1 MAKNIEVDINVNNN
15 IGGSIA
21 QLKQLKREL
30 KNTAVGTE
38 EFKKLY
44 NEIDDLEDKIKSAKN
59 VSSDWIDSLEMAG
72 GPIGMLGG
80 ALNKAKVATQSWGAA
95 LKATGIGL
103 VVAAVGG
110 LVAAFSESESSMK
123 KLEPLFIG
131 LEKIMGGILEA
142 AQPMIDMFIELAIQA
157 LPYVT
162 KAVAIFYSAIA
173 GLFTY
178 IKTMAM
184 GVAKVWKGI
193 FTLSWDTIVEGVTEM
208 GSSFGKTADS
218 YNDAMDRFDKG
229 YAKTT
234 KTQKKNAG
242 DAKDAAEKARQAALK
257 EIETRYKLLNAN
269 QEANKAELL
278 SKAKTEDERAKIELD
293 SAKKIND
300 LKNKELSEKQKL
312 YKKET
317 DEYKGFQAEKITADT
332 EYLNKQTEFKN
343 SEAEKAKEHNK
354 ALLEAEN
361 KYKQELIDLDAKT
374 ETEKLDNWL
383 LQQTKE
389 IDLLAKTEE
398 EKQRLLIALDANYQ
412 AKLNIINEKK
422 KQDKLAA
429 EAQADLDLSANQKL
443 SFADRYKA
451 IADRE
456 ALITNITFENE
467 KAKTEFERQNSD
479 ARKSIAEEEK
489 NAKIKSLASYAD
501 SLGQISNLLGEST
514 TAGKAAAIASTT
526 ISTYLAAQQAYASQL
541 IPGDP
546 TSPFRAAL
554 AAGVAVAS
562 GLANVQKILSVDTPG
577 GGGGGATPTAPTYN
591 APSFN
596 VVGTSGVNQ
605 IAQTIGQ
612 QSQAPIKA
620 YVVSSDVTTQQALD
634 RNIVKSAT
642 LG

>member
-1 MAKNIEVDINVNNN
+1 MAENVEVEITVTNN
-15 IGGSIA
+15 IAGSIS
-21 QLKQLKREL
+21 QLKALKAQL
-30 KNTAVGTE
+30 KNTAAGTE

-44 NEIDDLEDKIKSAKN
+44 NEIDDLEDKIKSAKG
-59 VSSDWIDSLEMAG
+59 VSADWIDSLEMAG
-72 GPIGMLGG
+72 GPLGMLGG

-103 VVAAVGG
+103 VVAAIGG

-162 KAVAIFYSAIA
+162 KAVGIFYSAIA

-178 IKTMAM
+178 IKTMAT

-193 FTLSWDTIVEGVTEM
+193 LTFDFDTIVDGVKTM

-218 YNDAMDRFDKG
+218 YNDSMDRFEAGTK
-229 YAKTT
+229 KVT
-234 KTQKKNAG
+234 KTQKKNAT
-242 DAKDAAEKARQAALK
+242 DAADAAEKARQAALK

-269 QEANKAELL
+269 LEADKAELL
-278 SKAKTEDERAKIELD
+278 SKAKTEDERAKIELEY
-293 SAKKIND
+293 AKKTNN
-300 LKNKELSEKQKL
+300 LKNKELSEKQDL

-361 KYKQELIDLDAKT
+361 KYKQELIELNAKT

-398 EKQRLLIALDANYQ
+398 EKQKLLIALDANYQ

-443 SFADRYKA
+443 SFDERYKS

-456 ALITNITFENE
+456 ALISNITFDNE

-479 ARKSIAEEEK
+479 ARKAIAEEEK

-541 IPGDP
+541 TPGDP